1 MNTLLKKF
9 ISSFFAA
16 LIIFGISAAVISGAL
31 SMGRDDGYI
40 PPKTDEKKN
49 ELSGSSFN
57 LLLIMTDFA
66 PERFDDYDPT
76 VVKNIFDVEYI
87 GSGKKEGLSGYRR
100 ITAET
105 MSIVRFD
112 KERGE
117 LTYTHIP
124 GSVLVSAKGVK
135 TRIGNLISD
144 HGVEFLVDKVHAI
157 TGIEID
163 SYFVF
168 TPQSAAEAFDNVGD
182 ISYTIQSDMKYTD
195 AEKGIDIYI
204 KAGSQKLNGE
214 KTVGM
219 LRFDGYGNIGI
230 KRGSTVCG
238 YIKRFVNKLSGDFTY
253 EELRGIIDL
262 LLSREYVV
270 SNFTFEDS
278 EESIRLLSMSDGL
291 EVVELSIV
299 GNMQTIGGEKYFY
312 LDEEKTLEALNPY
325 RKINTPDNIWK

>member
-9 ISSFFAA
+9 ISSFLAA
-16 LIIFGISAAVISGAL
+16 LFVFGISALVITWAL
-31 SMGRDDGYI
+31 SMGRDDGYV
-40 PPKTDEKKN
+40 PPKTEEQKDE
-49 ELSGSSFN
+49 LAGRSFN

-66 PERFDDYDPT
+66 PERFDDYDPSA
-76 VVKNIFDVEYI
+76 VKNIFDVEYT
-87 GSGKKEGLSGYRR
+87 GSGKPEGLSGYRR

-105 MSIVRFD
+105 MSILRFD

-135 TRIGNLISD
+135 TRIGNLILD
-144 HGVEFLVDKVHAI
+144 HGVEFLVSKVQAI

-168 TPQSAAEAFDNVGD
+168 TPQSAASAFDDVGD

-195 AEKGIDIYI
+195 AEKGIDIDI

-230 KRGSTVCG
+230 KRGSIICG

-253 EELRGIIDL
+253 EELRSIIDL
-262 LLSREYVV
+262 LLSKEYVV

-278 EESIRLLSMSDGL
+278 EESIRLLSVSDGL
-291 EVVELSIV
+291 DVVELSIV
-299 GNMQTIGGEKYFY
+299 GSVQTIGGEKYFY
-312 LDEEKTLEALNPY
+312 LDEEKTLEVMMPY
-325 RKINTPDNIWK
+325 RKINAPNNIWK